1 MTTSTP
7 ISFLARGGT
16 TSSVGVGVGVSVDVG
31 AGVGV
36 SVGMKV
42 GVAVGSIDGVAV
54 GGTAVAIGVAA
65 WAIGLAGVTAK
76 ASQPETLTTNKPL
89 MMAMNKVRRCRAE

>member
-16 TSSVGVGVGVSVDVG
+16 TMSVGVGVGVSVDVG
-31 AGVGV
+31 DGVGV
-36 SVGMKV
+36 FVGTKV

-54 GGTAVAIGVAA
+54 GGTIVDVAA
-65 WAIGLAGVTAK
+65 WTIGLVGVTAK
-76 ASQPETLTTNKPL
+76 ASQPEALTIRRPL
-89 MMAMNKVRRCRAE
+89 TMTSRKERAWRKA